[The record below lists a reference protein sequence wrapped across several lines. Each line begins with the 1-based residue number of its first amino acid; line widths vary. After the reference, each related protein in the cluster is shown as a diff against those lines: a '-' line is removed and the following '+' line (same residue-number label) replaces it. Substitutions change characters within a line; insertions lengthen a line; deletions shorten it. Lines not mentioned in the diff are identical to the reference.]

1 MRIRTS
7 TKKTTSYAT
16 SITQVK
22 GRFHPV
28 FSKGF
33 PESGPERLLRAV
45 TGHKLDPAGG
55 RRKTIVAGYDLAD
68 NPLNK
73 IEWAFAAVE
82 VVHITSLA
90 LSIGTIAIVDMS
102 LLGLGLRDQSAAK
115 LLRSTELLTMA
126 GLTIVI
132 SSGLALFTTD
142 PLRYYY
148 SPTFRLKMVILMAGI
163 VFNYTIHRRMTQASA
178 SPVAAKAAGAVSLA
192 IWISVIF
199 CGLFFAFTPGGY

>member
-1 MRIRTS
+1 MS
-7 TKKTTSYAT
+7 EYN
-16 SITQVK
+16 
-22 GRFHPV
+22 
-28 FSKGF
+28 
-33 PESGPERLLRAV
+33 
-45 TGHKLDPAGG
+45 
-55 RRKTIVAGYDLAD
+55 LAD

-82 VVHITSLA
+82 VVHIASLA

-102 LLGLGLRDQSAAK
+102 LLGLGFRDQSPAK
-115 LLRSTELLTMA
+115 VLRSTELLTMA
-126 GLTIVI
+126 GLTIVM

-148 SPTFRLKMVILMAGI
+148 SPTFRLKMVLLMAG
-163 VFNYTIHRRMTQASA
+163 VLFNYTIHRRMTQAGA
-178 SPVAAKAAGAVSLA
+178 APLAAKAAGAASLA

>member
-1 MRIRTS
+1 M
-7 TKKTTSYAT
+7 
-16 SITQVK
+16 
-22 GRFHPV
+22 
-28 FSKGF
+28 
-33 PESGPERLLRAV
+33 
-45 TGHKLDPAGG
+45 
-55 RRKTIVAGYDLAD
+55 AGYELAD

-73 IEWAFAAVE
+73 IEWAFAAAE
-82 VVHITSLA
+82 CVHIASLA

-102 LLGLGLRDQSAAK
+102 LLGLGLKNQSPAK

-148 SPTFRLKMVILMAGI
+148 SPTFRLKMVLLLIGTLY
-163 VFNYTIHRRMTQASA
+163 NYTLHRRMTRPDASTA
-178 SPVAAKAAGAVSLA
+178 AAKMAGAASLA
-192 IWISVIF
+192 LWISVIF